1 VTAVPRSTGRADR
14 FAALGRQLADE
25 GYTPSGLRAALGSS
39 GPLVEGAT
47 AGDRRRRAR
56 AAGRSGALA
65 RLFLLQDEIDA
76 GELDP
81 LFGPLLAELADLGM
95 VREDDGR
102 VSGAVQLVPHDDLLV
117 ASDRY
122 GAGTSGDQV
131 PGVQGPSFLLGA
143 LAIRRPVARALD
155 LGTGNGIQSLLIAPF
170 AERVVATDVNE
181 RALAF
186 AELNLALNGVE
197 NVELREG
204 SLFEPVAGERF
215 GLVLAN
221 PPYVISPDRSF
232 LFRDSPLGGEGIS
245 EAVVRGLGEALE
257 PGGHAS
263 VLVSWDATGGT
274 DRPIDWLAGSGCDGL
289 LLTTSRVG
297 AEANA
302 EKWHVGADR
311 DAAVER
317 WIAYFHEAGIE
328 EIAYGAVVVRKT
340 AGTEG
345 RVRSMAAPDEMA
357 GIASDQMLRL
367 LNAPAELD
375 ASARVR
381 IVSGTAIE
389 ERRRFTGDAWAS
401 DVCDIV
407 QTAGFPFRAGL
418 TEAAVALVEK
428 LDGTHTLAELGVGPD
443 ERSFVGQLVSYG
455 FAEVS

>member
-14 FAALGRQLADE
+14 FAALGRRLADE

-56 AAGRSGALA
+56 DGGRTGALA

-81 LFGPLLAELADLGM
+81 LLGPLLAELADLGM
-95 VREDDGR
+95 VREEDGLI
-102 VSGAVQLVPHDDLLV
+102 SGAVQLVPHDDLLV

-170 AERVVATDVNE
+170 AERVVATDVNQ

-186 AELNLALNGVE
+186 AELNFALNGVE

-204 SLFEPVAGERF
+204 SLFEPVTGERF

-232 LFRDSPLGGEGIS
+232 LFRDSALGGEGIS
-245 EAVVRGLGEALE
+245 EAAVRGLGDALE

-263 VLVSWDATGGT
+263 VLVSWDATGGSE
-274 DRPIDWLAGSGCDGL
+274 RPVDWLEGSGCDGL
-289 LLTTSRVG
+289 LLITSRVG

-317 WIAYFHEAGIE
+317 WIAYFHQAGIE
-328 EIAYGAVVVRKT
+328 EIAYGAVVVRK
-340 AGTEG
+340 ASGSG
-345 RVRSMAAPDEMA
+345 GQVRTIAAPDEMA

-367 LNAPAELD
+367 LNAPSELD

-389 ERRRFTGDAWAS
+389 QRRRFTRDEWSS

-418 TEAAVALVEK
+418 NDEARALVER
-428 LDGTHTLAELGVGPD
+428 LDGTHTLAELGLGRD
-443 ERSFVGQLVSYG
+443 ERSFVGELVAYG